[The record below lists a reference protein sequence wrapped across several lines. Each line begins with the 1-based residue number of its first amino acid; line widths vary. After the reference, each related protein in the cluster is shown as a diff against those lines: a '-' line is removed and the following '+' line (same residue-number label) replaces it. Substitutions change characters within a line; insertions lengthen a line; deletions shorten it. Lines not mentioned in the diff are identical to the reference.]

1 MARKKITLF
10 IYLFLR
16 PHEKKKG
23 GPGRARR
30 DALHVRISSINTLLN
45 EMNCLWTGLNE
56 KRLWQLV
63 P

>member
-1 MARKKITLF
+1 MR
-10 IYLFLR
+10 
-16 PHEKKKG
+16 KKKG
-23 GPGRARR
+23 GPGRAGR